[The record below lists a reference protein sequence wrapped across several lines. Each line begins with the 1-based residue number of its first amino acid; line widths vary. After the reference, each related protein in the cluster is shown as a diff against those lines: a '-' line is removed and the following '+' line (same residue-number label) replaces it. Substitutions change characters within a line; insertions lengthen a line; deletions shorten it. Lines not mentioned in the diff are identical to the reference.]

1 MDDGIEPE
9 ADPMPATSLMLGMP
23 LMPGMPLMLGVP
35 DSLPRRRASI

>member
-23 LMPGMPLMLGVP
+23 LMLGVP
-35 DSLPRRRASI
+35 DPLPRRRASI